1 MNSAHGTT
9 MLDRQHLKIIAAI
22 NEFGTLTEAADNM
35 HLTQSALSH
44 SMKKLEQQAGI
55 AFWEKDGRRL
65 RLTDAGNA
73 VLNLAQ
79 RLLPQFAHTEEQ
91 LAHIAQGKQGIL
103 RIGMECH
110 PCYQWLLRVVKP
122 FLSDY
127 PDVDVDVRQKFTFG
141 GLQALHGY
149 DIDLLLT
156 PDPLH
161 LPSIQY
167 EAVLDY
173 EQVLVVSREHPLA
186 AESMVEAQALADETL
201 LTYPVEPSRLDV
213 FSHFLTPASCTVKK
227 HKTIETTEIMLQMI
241 SAGRGVGALPKWL
254 AEEQAEALQ
263 LITVRLGKNG
273 IQKSL
278 NLGYRKSDTNAPFIK
293 AFIALA
299 RSIGQP

>member
-1 MNSAHGTT
+1 

-22 NEFGTLTEAADNM
+22 NEYGTLTEAADNM

-44 SMKKLEQQAGI
+44 SMKKLEQQTGVE
-55 AFWEKDGRRL
+55 FWEKDGRRL
-65 RLTDAGNA
+65 RLTDAGIT
-73 VLNLAQ
+73 LLGLAQ

-91 LAHIAQGKQGIL
+91 LAQIAQGKQGIL

-110 PCYQWLLRVVKP
+110 PCYQWLLKVVKP

-127 PDVDVDVRQKFTFG
+127 PGVDVDVRQKFTFG

-167 EAVLDY
+167 EAVFDY
-173 EQVLVVSREHPLA
+173 EQVLVVSRAHPLA
-186 AESMVEAQALADETL
+186 GEAVIDAKALSEETL
-201 LTYPVEPSRLDV
+201 LTYPVEPSRLDI
-213 FSHFLTPASCTVKK
+213 FSHFLTPAGCTVRK
-227 HKTIETTEIMLQMI
+227 HKTIETTEILLQMI

-263 LITVRLGKNG
+263 LTTVRLGENG

-278 NLGYRKSDTNAPFIK
+278 NLGYRKADAEAPFIK

-299 RSIGQP
+299 RSIGKP

>member
-1 MNSAHGTT
+1 

-22 NEFGTLTEAADNM
+22 NEYGTLTEAADNM

-44 SMKKLEQQAGI
+44 SMKKLEQQTGV

-65 RLTDAGNA
+65 RLTDAGIT
-73 VLNLAQ
+73 LLGLAQ

-91 LAHIAQGKQGIL
+91 LAQIAQGKQGIL

-110 PCYQWLLRVVKP
+110 PCYQWLLKVVKP

-127 PDVDVDVRQKFTFG
+127 PGVDVDVRQKFTFG

-167 EAVLDY
+167 EAVFDY
-173 EQVLVVSREHPLA
+173 EQVLVVSRAHPLA
-186 AESMVEAQALADETL
+186 GEAVIDAKALSEETL
-201 LTYPVEPSRLDV
+201 LTYPVEPSRLDI
-213 FSHFLTPASCTVKK
+213 FSHFLTPAGCTVRK
-227 HKTIETTEIMLQMI
+227 HKTIETTEILLQMI

-263 LITVRLGKNG
+263 LTTVRLGENG

-278 NLGYRKSDTNAPFIK
+278 NLGYRKADAEAPFIK

-299 RSIGQP
+299 RSIGKP

>member
-1 MNSAHGTT
+1 

-22 NEFGTLTEAADNM
+22 NEYGTLTEAADNM

-44 SMKKLEQQAGI
+44 SMKKLEQQAGV

-65 RLTDAGNA
+65 RLTDAGMA
-73 VLNLAQ
+73 LLGLAQ
-79 RLLPQFAHTEEQ
+79 RLLPQFAHTEAQ
-91 LAHIAQGKQGIL
+91 LAQIAQGKQGIL

-110 PCYQWLLRVVKP
+110 PCYQWLLKVVKP

-127 PDVDVDVRQKFTFG
+127 PGVDVDVRQKFTFG

-161 LPSIQY
+161 LPTIQY
-167 EAVLDY
+167 EAVFEY
-173 EQVLVVSREHPLA
+173 EQVLVVSQDHPLA
-186 AESMVEAQALADETL
+186 AEDFIDASSLSEETL
-201 LTYPVEPSRLDV
+201 LTYPVEPSRLDI
-213 FSHFLTPASCTVKK
+213 FSHFLTPAGCTVRK
-227 HKTIETTEIMLQMI
+227 HKTIETTEILLQMI

-254 AEEQAEALQ
+254 AEEQADALK
-263 LITVRLGKNG
+263 LTTVRLGNNG
-273 IQKSL
+273 IPKSL
-278 NLGYRKSDTNAPFIK
+278 NLGYRKADAESPFIK

-299 RSIGQP
+299 RAIGKP